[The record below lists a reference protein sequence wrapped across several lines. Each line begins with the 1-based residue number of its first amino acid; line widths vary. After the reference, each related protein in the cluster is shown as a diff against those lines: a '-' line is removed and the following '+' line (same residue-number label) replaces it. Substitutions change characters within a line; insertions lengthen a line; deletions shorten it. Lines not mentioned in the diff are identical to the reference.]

1 MCVRVTTIP
10 QFLTRFLLPLSH
22 AGLTRI
28 GGIAVV
34 GGCGRRWWIGVVL
47 GIGGRVRRTR
57 NGTSRS
63 CCRRRRIVGIGRR
76 RIVPLGLVL
85 GSGGR
90 SLIRRVL
97 IRIGAALGDVGRG
110 SFVASSSTG
119 SYSAATSSGH
129 RKTRVR
135 SVECRPVGTYG
146 LGRTGTAGAAG
157 GHRRGI
163 GRVRRERGRTVGLL
177 VGLLVGRGLD
187 GISSSRRRG
196 HVTLRLLLLL
206 LLMLS
211 RCWCRRRNIAVGR

>member
-1 MCVRVTTIP
+1 M
-10 QFLTRFLLPLSH
+10 
-22 AGLTRI
+22 
-28 GGIAVV
+28 
-34 GGCGRRWWIGVVL
+34 VL

-76 RIVPLGLVL
+76 RIIPLGLVL

-90 SLIRRVL
+90 SLVRRIL

-110 SFVASSSTG
+110 SFVAAGGTG
-119 SYSAATSSGH
+119 SYSAATSIGH

-206 LLMLS
+206 LLS
-211 RCWCRRRNIAVGR
+211 RCWRRRRNIAVGRRPTGMTSYLLRLVRLLLLLLLLLMVIDG